1 MALQVWRL
9 LVLIVVIAAMT
20 GLLVRSSQAG
30 RIRIRA
36 GLAWG
41 AAFALAMILV
51 ALPGL
56 TFLSLVRDFGW
67 PGWLEG
73 WHQRDPGGRATALVL
88 MGIGG
93 ALAWAARPALADIDR
108 RLAGETAR

>member
-9 LVLIVVIAAMT
+9 LVLIVVIAMMT

-30 RIRIRA
+30 ALRVRA
-36 GLAWG
+36 GFAWG
-41 AAFALAMILV
+41 AAFALAMVLV

-56 TFLSLVRDFGW
+56 TFFSLVRDFGW

-73 WHQRDPGGRATALVL
+73 WHHGDPEGRATALVL
-88 MGIGG
+88 MAIGG
-93 ALAWAARPALADIDR
+93 ALAWDRAARAR
-108 RLAGETAR
+108 RHRQAARR